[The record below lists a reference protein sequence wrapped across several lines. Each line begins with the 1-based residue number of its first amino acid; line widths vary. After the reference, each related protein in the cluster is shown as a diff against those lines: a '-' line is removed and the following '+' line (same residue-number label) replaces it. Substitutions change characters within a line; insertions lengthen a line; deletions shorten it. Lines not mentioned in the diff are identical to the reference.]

1 VKWTYA
7 QRGEFICISYFYF
20 RTYAQLVDAV
30 FCVQAHHV
38 TRIFERDAQDSVQER
53 RPRRR
58 QGRQRRGGGR
68 GESTQTNGVPR
79 K

>member
-1 VKWTYA
+1 MRNYT
-7 QRGEFICISYFYF
+7 
-20 RTYAQLVDAV
+20 DAV
-30 FCVQAHHV
+30 FCLQAHHV
-38 TRIFERDAQDSVQER
+38 TRVAERDAQDSVQER

-68 GESTQTNGVPR
+68 GEGTQADGVPR